1 MVDQKENKL
10 FEKIEKIIFYIIF
23 NIDILKTILLI
34 LFIHSIDYD
43 NELKIFS
50 FLKNIYRVFLFIATF
65 NLHFKKCV
73 KVYITKIGIIILNV
87 IVDEINN
94 PNSEVGQKIT
104 NLYRELD

>member
-1 MVDQKENKL
+1 MVEQRENKL

-50 FLKNIYRVFLFIATF
+50 FLKIIYRVFLFIATF
-65 NLHFKKCV
+65 NLLFKKYI

>member
-10 FEKIEKIIFYIIF
+10 FDKIEKIIFYIIF

-50 FLKNIYRVFLFIATF
+50 FLKIIYRVFLFIATF
-65 NLHFKKCV
+65 NLLFKKCV
-73 KVYITKIGIIILNV
+73 TVYITKIGIIILNV